1 MKKTL
6 WTTFL
11 ITWMIIIFIF
21 SNQNGEKSQKTSDGL
36 IKNVVQAVYQISNQ
50 ELTQEKEEEFIESTS
65 LIVRKM
71 AHFTVYFILG
81 IISYFTLKSYQ
92 IKNIVFYSILICTLY
107 ACSDEIHQLFSI
119 GRSGKILDVCID
131 TTGSILAICI
141 TSIIH
146 KNKSEGI
153 G

>member
-1 MKKTL
+1 MKKVL
-6 WTTFL
+6 WTSAL
-11 ITWMIIIFIF
+11 IIWMIVIFIF

-36 IKNVVQAVYQISNQ
+36 IKNVVNIVYQINNK
-50 ELTQEKEEEFIESTS
+50 ELTKEKEEQLIESTS

-92 IKNIVFYSILICTLY
+92 IQNIVFYSILICVLY
-107 ACSDEIHQLFSI
+107 ACSDEIHQLFSA

-131 TTGSILAICI
+131 TLGGITAIVSIMIL
-141 TSIIH
+141 
-146 KNKSEGI
+146 KKGRVKDE
-153 G
+153 